1 MILIFLHRHDHAAIV
16 GVHAADTA
24 GVHDQASFELC
35 LFHKKLLHGLGAVRS
50 IAVGDHQETFLR
62 IPCLFQNDLR
72 HSSECFLHADALASL
87 HDTALVSGHDR
98 LDVQRGCH
106 QCFHTGQSAV
116 LAQRLQIIQYK
127 IGMHIAAELFDLLH
141 DFFEGKA
148 LLFQFYQY
156 DEYMSLLFLEYH
168 SYIYV

>member
-1 MILIFLHRHDHAAIV
+1 MYVSSYISISYFARFMAPLFKFCFHKMPSIFAFMKNSPGGTGCQKQNDRLIRRSYIAYDINLLHRHDHAAIV

-72 HSSECFLHADALASL
+72 HSSECFLHADALASARYCPCL
-87 HDTALVSGHDR
+87 R
-98 LDVQRGCH
+98 P
-106 QCFHTGQSAV
+106 
-116 LAQRLQIIQYK
+116 
-127 IGMHIAAELFDLLH
+127 
-141 DFFEGKA
+141 
-148 LLFQFYQY
+148 
-156 DEYMSLLFLEYH
+156 
-168 SYIYV
+168 